1 MIAAFTRFACFF
13 RVCWMSEGLS
23 ETFVSSCS
31 DTDSL
36 IQTDGSPA
44 ARQHLGDMEERTG
57 RTLSGAM
64 SVSSQVPHLDY
75 CRLSIPDCN
84 DTSFHSLT
92 VVKQAAASCLPAFA
106 DVIRRPKI

>member
-1 MIAAFTRFACFF
+1 
-13 RVCWMSEGLS
+13 MSS
-23 ETFVSSCS
+23 RS

-44 ARQHLGDMEERTG
+44 ARQHLGDTEERTG

-64 SVSSQVPHLDY
+64 SVSLQVPHLDH

-92 VVKQAAASCLPAFA
+92 VVKQAAASCLPALA
-106 DVIRRPKI
+106 DVTRKPEI